1 MKVWKLRK
9 PTLTAQ
15 LGTPCSSSATS
26 SPSSSCS
33 SLDAMELDT
42 MEYQELRSGDSLASY
57 LALDCDGLMDSD
69 KSAKLPREVTGGGA
83 GAGLVKMLQ
92 SKSHKIILQER
103 SWHTLHQQN
112 SNSKYCILFK
122 DWSNSPPHST
132 NNERFMI
139 RNKYFWYFL
148 RWWNCQMRMFSMK

>member
-1 MKVWKLRK
+1 
-9 PTLTAQ
+9 
-15 LGTPCSSSATS
+15 
-26 SPSSSCS
+26 
-33 SLDAMELDT
+33 MELDTMEYQELKSTSTSTST

-57 LALDCDGLMDSD
+57 LAYDCDGLMDSD

-112 SNSKYCILFK
+112 IAKWLLNWKYCILFK
-122 DWSNSPPHST
+122 DWSSEATH
-132 NNERFMI
+132 
-139 RNKYFWYFL
+139 L
-148 RWWNCQMRMFSMK
+148 RAAQTMKDLW